1 MMEPVKPAVPG
12 GPRSLVAFL
21 AGFVLAAALS
31 PSVYAQGV
39 AVSGRRAQPRKPLP
53 EGMQLPRMAYRD
65 VARQA
70 GLTGVN
76 VSGAEKGKV
85 YIVETT
91 GTGVAILDYDND
103 GLMDLFFVNG
113 DRLGDKAGESRHYL
127 YRNLGNL
134 KFEDVTQQAGI
145 GHTGWG
151 QGICTGDIDNDTYTD
166 VLVTHWGPHVLF
178 RNQGD
183 GTFRD
188 ETKRRGLLSP
198 GNRWSTGCAF
208 LDYDRDGDLDVF
220 VANYLR
226 FDPETTPKPG
236 ERAECRWK
244 GTPVLCG
251 PKGLPPE
258 TMSLYEN
265 KGKGL
270 FEDVS
275 DAAGVTV
282 PKEYYGFTPLTADF
296 DNDGWTDV
304 YVACDSTASLFYHN
318 QKDGTFEEVGVIS
331 GTAYN
336 LDGMEQAGMGVTAAD
351 YDGDGKLDLFK
362 TNFSSDTHTLYRNEG
377 ELFFTDETIRAGLA
391 VNTQYL
397 GWGTAFLD
405 VDQDGWKDIFVANGH
420 VYPGIDDTHLSETFH
435 QRRLLYWNRRD
446 GYFHDAS
453 NEAGPGINARHS
465 SRGIA
470 VGDLDNDG
478 SLEIVVVNMHQAPS
492 LLKNDGEQGGALLV
506 QALTSDGR
514 DAIGA
519 RIRVTTGER
528 TQIDEVRSGGYHISQ
543 SDFRVHFGLGSEAAA
558 DVEIRWPGGDT
569 SRFEAV
575 DAGHWIVVQQG
586 KGIVKR
592 IAFSSGGD

>member
-1 MMEPVKPAVPG
+1 MREPAKPAAVG
-12 GPRSLVAFL
+12 RPRSLVTFL
-21 AGFVLAAALS
+21 VGFALAASLS

-53 EGMQLPRMAYRD
+53 EGVQLPRMAYRD

-113 DRLGDKAGESRHYL
+113 DRLGDKAGKSRHYL
-127 YRNLGNL
+127 YRNLGDL

-151 QGICTGDIDNDTYTD
+151 QGICTGDIDNDSYTD

-265 KGKGL
+265 KGKGR

-318 QKDGTFEEVGVIS
+318 QKDGTFEEVGVVS

-453 NEAGPGINARHS
+453 DEAGPGINARHS

-492 LLKNDGEQGGALLV
+492 LLKNDGEQGDALLV
-506 QALTSDGR
+506 QTLTSDGR

-543 SDFRVHFGLGSEAAA
+543 SDFRVHFGLGSEATA

-569 SRFEAV
+569 SRFKAV

-586 KGIVKR
+586 KGIVKK
-592 IAFSSGGD
+592 IAFGSDGD

>member
-1 MMEPVKPAVPG
+1 MMGSAKPAAPG
-12 GPRSLVAFL
+12 GPRSLVSFL
-21 AGFVLAAALS
+21 AGFALAVALS

-53 EGMQLPRMAYRD
+53 EGIQLPRMAYRD

-70 GLTGVN
+70 GLTGVS

-113 DRLGDKAGESRHYL
+113 DRLGDKAGKSRHYL
-127 YRNLGNL
+127 YRNLGDL

-151 QGICTGDIDNDTYTD
+151 QGICTGDIDNDSYTD

-265 KGKGL
+265 KGKGR

-318 QKDGTFEEVGVIS
+318 QKDGTFEEVGVVS

-377 ELFFTDETIRAGLA
+377 ELFFTDETIRTGLA

-453 NEAGPGINARHS
+453 DEAGPGINARHS

-492 LLKNDGEQGGALLV
+492 LLKNDGQQGGALLV

-514 DAIGA
+514 DSIGA

-543 SDFRVHFGLGSEAAA
+543 SDFRVHFGLGSEAVA

-569 SRFEAV
+569 SRFKAV

-586 KGIVKR
+586 KGIVKK
-592 IAFSSGGD
+592 IAFGSDGD

>member
-1 MMEPVKPAVPG
+1 MREPAKPAAVG
-12 GPRSLVAFL
+12 RPRSLVTFL
-21 AGFVLAAALS
+21 VGFALAASLS

-53 EGMQLPRMAYRD
+53 EGVQLPRMDYRD

-113 DRLGDKAGESRHYL
+113 DRLGDKAGKSRHYL
-127 YRNLGNL
+127 YRNLGDL

-151 QGICTGDIDNDTYTD
+151 QGICTGDIDNDSYTD

-265 KGKGL
+265 KGKGR

-318 QKDGTFEEVGVIS
+318 QKDGTFEEVGVVS

-453 NEAGPGINARHS
+453 DEAGPGINARHS

-492 LLKNDGEQGGALLV
+492 LLKNDGEQGDALLV
-506 QALTSDGR
+506 QTLTSDGR

-543 SDFRVHFGLGSEAAA
+543 SDFRVHFGLGSEATA

-569 SRFEAV
+569 SRFKAV

-586 KGIVKR
+586 KGIVKK
-592 IAFSSGGD
+592 IAFGSDGD

>member
-91 GTGVAILDYDND
+91 GTGVAILDYDSD

-127 YRNLGNL
+127 YRNLGDL
-134 KFEDVTQQAGI
+134 KFEDVTEQAGI

-492 LLKNDGEQGGALLV
+492 LLKNDVQQGGALLV

-543 SDFRVHFGLGSEAAA
+543 SDFRVHFGLGSEAVA

>member
-1 MMEPVKPAVPG
+1 MREPAKPAAVG
-12 GPRSLVAFL
+12 RPRSLVTFL
-21 AGFVLAAALS
+21 VGFALAAALS

-53 EGMQLPRMAYRD
+53 EGVQLPRMAYRD

-113 DRLGDKAGESRHYL
+113 DRLGDKAGKSRHYL
-127 YRNLGNL
+127 YRNLGDL

-151 QGICTGDIDNDTYTD
+151 QGICTGDIDNDSYTD

-265 KGKGL
+265 KGKGR

-318 QKDGTFEEVGVIS
+318 QKDGTFEEVGVVS

-453 NEAGPGINARHS
+453 DEAGPGINARHS

-492 LLKNDGEQGGALLV
+492 LLKNDGEQGDALLV
-506 QALTSDGR
+506 QTLTSDGR
-514 DAIGA
+514 DSIGA

-543 SDFRVHFGLGSEAAA
+543 SDFRVHFGLGSEAVA

-569 SRFEAV
+569 SRFKAV

-586 KGIVKR
+586 KGIVKK
-592 IAFSSGGD
+592 IAFGSDGD

>member
-1 MMEPVKPAVPG
+1 MMGPAKPAALG
-12 GPRSLVAFL
+12 RPRSPVAFL
-21 AGFVLAAALS
+21 ACFALAAALS

-91 GTGVAILDYDND
+91 GTGAAILDYDND

-134 KFEDVTQQAGI
+134 KFEDVTEQAGI

-420 VYPGIDDTHLSETFH
+420 VYPAIDDTHLSETFH

-453 NEAGPGINARHS
+453 DEAGPGINARHS
-465 SRGIA
+465 SRGTA

-478 SLEIVVVNMHQAPS
+478 SLEIVVVNMHQTPS
-492 LLKNDGEQGGALLV
+492 LLKNDGEQGHALLV

-528 TQIDEVRSGGYHISQ
+528 TQIDEVRSGGNHISQ
-543 SDFRVHFGLGSEAAA
+543 SDFRVHFGLGSEATA
-558 DVEIRWPGGDT
+558 DVEIRWPGGNI

-586 KGIVKR
+586 KGIVKKN
-592 IAFSSGGD
+592 AFSSGGD

>member
-1 MMEPVKPAVPG
+1 MMGPAKPAVLG
-12 GPRSLVAFL
+12 RPRSLVAFL
-21 AGFVLAAALS
+21 AGFALATALS

-39 AVSGRRAQPRKPLP
+39 AVSGRQAQPRKPLP

-91 GTGVAILDYDND
+91 GTGVAILDYDSD

-127 YRNLGNL
+127 YRNLGDL
-134 KFEDVTQQAGI
+134 KFEDVTEQAGI

-336 LDGMEQAGMGVTAAD
+336 LDGMEQAGMGATAAD

-492 LLKNDGEQGGALLV
+492 LLKNDVQQGGALLV

-575 DAGHWIVVQQG
+575 DGGHWIVVQQG